1 MEGSVGWSLPNK
13 YLFARS
19 LTSPPTDD
27 GIMTVDFN
35 INSLPGNPVNVSD
48 YITIQPNR
56 IIFTAQNYSSEAN
69 IAVDTAS
76 ALLALP

>member
-1 MEGSVGWSLPNK
+1 
-13 YLFARS
+13 
-19 LTSPPTDD
+19 
-27 GIMTVDFN
+27 MTVDFN

-76 ALLALP
+76 ALLAFSVE

>member
-1 MEGSVGWSLPNK
+1 METSVCLPKK
-13 YLFARS
+13 YLFACS
-19 LTSPPTDD
+19 LTSPPTD
-27 GIMTVDFN
+27 GGTMTVDFN

-76 ALLALP
+76 ALLASP